1 MQNQLHIFAV
11 RLMKTGL
18 EASRVN
24 LLYKYD
30 KLFTMTIN
38 WSSEEPFRYAAQIR
52 KMYTLGGVEV
62 GWGGGDKNEM

>member
-1 MQNQLHIFAV
+1 MNFKITLFLRSEMQNQLHIFAV

-24 LLYKYD
+24 LLYKYN

-38 WSSEEPFRYAAQIR
+38 
-52 KMYTLGGVEV
+52 
-62 GWGGGDKNEM
+62 